1 MKATGLIGLVCVLLD
16 LRLPA
21 AEVTK
26 GPAERFFGLT
36 NLWEIRLRLPAENWA
51 ALAPREREN
60 GRFAPGEPRPP
71 GPGAVAREYPWSTAT
86 FECAGQVL
94 TNVAVRFKGNSS
106 FNMSRNGLKQ
116 PFKLDF
122 DRGAKGRTFLGH
134 EELLLNNNLNDGAQ
148 FREALA
154 YDVFRR
160 AGLPAPR
167 TAFARV
173 FLTIPGER
181 TNTFLGLYTLAEAV
195 EGDFLKAHFGTKKGL
210 LAKPER
216 VPGLQY
222 LGPDWSAYTNR
233 YEPKTDVTPADAG
246 RFIAL
251 TRLVDQADDATFA
264 RELPQRLNLT
274 NLLRFVAVNAVLA
287 NYDSFIGTGHNFYLF
302 QPREA
307 GKTSFIPWDLNESFG
322 GHPGAGS
329 RRAQAEL
336 SVLKPQTEN
345 LRVIGRVLANQEFAA
360 AYRREV
366 AALLTNAFN
375 PARLRADAARI
386 AQVTQES
393 VFAESPRARA
403 AFERSALG
411 LTNRLAAAEPRP
423 DREGEPRGGGPGF
436 GMLRDDITFA
446 EWVQLRADNLAA
458 ELAGQR
464 TGTTPQMMRGP
475 GGPRPPGRPQLGGPG
490 GLVPRPGEGGSSRRP
505 PERSFEPR

>member
-1 MKATGLIGLVCVLLD
+1 MRCSRFLGLLGLLLT
-16 LRLPA
+16 LRLTPA
-21 AEVTK
+21 AA
-26 GPAERFFGLT
+26 AESFFGLT
-36 NLWEIRLRLPAENWA
+36 NLWEIRLTLPAKHWA
-51 ALAPREREN
+51 ALTPKERS
-60 GRFAPGEPRPP
+60 GSRFPAGEPRPP
-71 GPGAVAREYPWSTAT
+71 GPGAVERDYPWSTAT
-86 FECAGQVL
+86 FECAGQLL

-106 FNMSRNGLKQ
+106 FNLSRNGLKR
-116 PFKLDF
+116 PFKIDF
-122 DRGAKGRTFLGH
+122 DRGAKGRTFFGH

-154 YDVFRR
+154 YDAFRR
-160 AGLPAPR
+160 AGLAAPR
-167 TAFARV
+167 TAFARL

-181 TNTFLGLYTLAEAV
+181 TNTFLGLYTVVEAI

-216 VPGLQY
+216 LPGLQY

-233 YEPKTDVTPADAG
+233 YEPKTDVTSADAA

-264 RELPQRLNLT
+264 RELPRRVDLT
-274 NLLRFVAVNAVLA
+274 QLLRFIAVNAVLA
-287 NYDSFIGTGHNFYLF
+287 NYDSFLSTGHNFYLF
-302 QPREA
+302 QPRGD
-307 GKTSFIPWDLNESFG
+307 GKAVFIPWDLNESFG
-322 GHPGAGS
+322 GHPGAGP
-329 RRAQAEL
+329 RRVQAEF

-345 LRVIGRVLANQEFAA
+345 LRVIGRVLANPDFAT

-375 PARLRADAARI
+375 SARLRADADRI

-393 VFAESPRARA
+393 VFAESARARA
-403 AFERSALG
+403 AFEESALG
-411 LTNRLAAAEPRP
+411 LTNRIAAADPRP
-423 DREGEPRGGGPGF
+423 DRVGEFRPAGPGL
-436 GMLRDDITFA
+436 GMMRDDISFA
-446 EWVQLRADNLAA
+446 DWAQLRAENIAA

-464 TGTTPQMMRGP
+464 TGSPAPPMRGP

-490 GLVPRPGEGGSSRRP
+490 GLVPRPGDGEPPRRP